1 MGPVETVMQQLA
13 EELAADG
20 VPPAER
26 NRIISRFLL
35 EAEVLP
41 YGVD

>member
-13 EELAADG
+13 DELAADG

-26 NRIISRFLL
+26 NRIIARFLL
-35 EAEVLP
+35 EVELMP